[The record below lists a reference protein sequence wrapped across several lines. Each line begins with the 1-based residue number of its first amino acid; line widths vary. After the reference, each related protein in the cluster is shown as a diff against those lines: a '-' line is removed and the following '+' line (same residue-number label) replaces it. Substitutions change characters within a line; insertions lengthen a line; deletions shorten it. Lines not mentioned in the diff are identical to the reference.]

1 MCVCLRVCSCV
12 PVCLCVRGVRVP
24 GGIDVWDAGD
34 SDGHDDGDGDTHSR
48 IVIAAASSQC
58 QVT

>member
-1 MCVCLRVCSCV
+1 MCVFACVLLCACV
-12 PVCLCVRGVRVP
+12 PVCVRGVRVP